1 MSKILIAPLNWGL
14 GHATRCLP
22 LIVRHLRAG
31 DDVVLAGDGDSLTLL
46 RKHFPGLRYYN
57 LAPLELRYSKG
68 RSQVG
73 AVMRFLPRL
82 LRWSFADHRA
92 LDKVLDEEMFDEVI
106 SDNRF
111 GLYTRRTRC
120 TYITHQLLIRMPR
133 GLRWLEPFG
142 CFLHRRIIGRF
153 SRCLVPD
160 LEGDGN
166 LAGQLS
172 HPARIPARVEYI
184 GALSRFEYC
193 RTEEG
198 EGEYDTVAVLSGLEP
213 QRTMLEQQLL
223 QEYRG
228 KQQTLLLIRG
238 KVGEAGTVLKH
249 GNITIVNSIRDEE
262 LARQLSTARTVI
274 SRSGYSSLMDYQVLG
289 LMDKARRGEMTLR
302 LIPTPGQPEQEYL
315 AERHGIC
322 TTHDN

>member
-1 MSKILIAPLNWGL
+1 MTILIAPLNWGL

-46 RKHFPGLRYYN
+46 RKHFPGLRYYK
-57 LAPLELRYSKG
+57 LAPLELRYSAG

-73 AVMRFLPRL
+73 AVIRFIPKLI
-82 LRWSFADHRA
+82 RWSLADHRA
-92 LDKVLDEEMFDEVI
+92 LEKILDEEMFDEVI

-111 GLYTRRTRC
+111 GLYTRRCRC
-120 TYITHQLLIRMPR
+120 SYITHQLLIRMPR

-142 CFLHRRIIGRF
+142 CFLHGRIINRF
-153 SRCLVPD
+153 DRCLVPD
-160 LEGDGN
+160 LEGEGS
-166 LAGQLS
+166 LAGELS
-172 HPARIPARVEYI
+172 HPARVPARIAYR

-193 RTEEG
+193 RPEEG
-198 EGEYDTVAVLSGLEP
+198 PGDYAAVAVLSGLEP
-213 QRTMLEQQLL
+213 QRTLLEQQLL
-223 QEYRG
+223 SEYRG
-228 KQQTLLLIRG
+228 KAETLLLVRG

-249 GNITIVNSIRDEE
+249 GNITVVNTISDAE

-274 SRSGYSSLMDYQVLG
+274 SRSGYSSIMDYEVLG
-289 LMDKARRGEMTLR
+289 LLDKARRGEIALR

-322 TTHDN
+322 TTQDK